1 MNAKDKKF
9 LPSLGLTWSNQV
21 TCRITLTRTNRHVMM
36 PRQFINNAVIGG
48 FETCVRNLEVI
59 FAPHLPN
66 VIVPCII
73 DQEGFKG
80 WDG

>member
-1 MNAKDKKF
+1 MEDKTRKHI
-9 LPSLGLTWSNQV
+9 PALGLTWSNQV
-21 TCRITLTRTNRHVMM
+21 TSRITLTRTNQHVML

-59 FAPHLPN
+59 FAPHLPSLS
-66 VIVPCII
+66 VPCII

-80 WDG
+80 WNG